1 MSRAWC
7 NLHALLGFMLVLAGC
22 NKDSESDR
30 PAPTGGGTTDIFASP
45 RVDAGAAAPVASGAS
60 DAASPADTCTVDGGP
75 GCPMLRFM
83 KGEVATAYAGKK
95 GAELA
100 TTLTKLAASAPAG
113 YTNWASIS
121 RDGAA
126 AAKAGEFTAVKASC
140 RGCHDQY
147 KAKYV
152 AEHRGEALH

>member
-1 MSRAWC
+1 
-7 NLHALLGFMLVLAGC
+7 MLVLAGC
-22 NKDSESDR
+22 NKDSDTGAR
-30 PAPTGGGTTDIFASP
+30 PAPSGGGTTVIFGSP
-45 RVDAGAAAPVASGAS
+45 RADAGLGRPVDAGTDDAGAAADP
-60 DAASPADTCTVDGGP
+60 CKVDGGP

-83 KGEVATAYAGKK
+83 KGEITPAFAGKK
-95 GAELA
+95 NAELA
-100 TTLTKLAASAPAG
+100 ATLDKLAASAPAG

-126 AAKAGEFTAVKASC
+126 AAKAGEYTAVKASC

-152 AEHRGEALH
+152 AEHRREALH